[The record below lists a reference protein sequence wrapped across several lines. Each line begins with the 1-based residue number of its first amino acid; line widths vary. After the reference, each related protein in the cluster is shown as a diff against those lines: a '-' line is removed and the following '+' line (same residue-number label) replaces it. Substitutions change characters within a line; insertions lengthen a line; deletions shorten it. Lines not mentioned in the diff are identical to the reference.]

1 MLLFSPEYC
10 SRTSGKDRAIT
21 VLGAVRMHKRQSLL
35 QRDCNL
41 STKPG
46 EDKQLGR
53 ARGNFG
59 VGLISM
65 MSKGTPCF
73 PLHLLSP
80 SVLCAQ
86 PCHSCPGS
94 GLPQEMHPTAPA
106 PEAADRG
113 GEMGLAF
120 PTLLP
125 IQNLPGMERKPPP
138 QPQNAD
144 TAIPFASWRGKHPAN
159 LPPAD
164 PGALTSLNP
173 PILTHFFFLF
183 SSKSCLPRCSVQPHV
198 PVFSPFAP
206 TPRVLSI
213 ASHLAQAAA
222 TAPVTREQLGK
233 DLCWFQ
239 ILSSTGHPLLQEI
252 KKALPR
258 RERGRRSR
266 RK

>member
-10 SRTSGKDRAIT
+10 SRTSRKDRAIT

-106 PEAADRG
+106 PEAADGG

-144 TAIPFASWRGKHPAN
+144 TAIPLASWRGKCSAN
-159 LPPAD
+159 LPPTD

-173 PILTHFFFLF
+173 PILTHFFFFFPPNPAFPDTPHACFLPF
-183 SSKSCLPRCSVQPHV
+183 CPNPSRALHRLASRPSRCDRSSYEGAAREGSVLV
-198 PVFSPFAP
+198 PNTFQHWSPPSA
-206 TPRVLSI
+206 R
-213 ASHLAQAAA
+213 
-222 TAPVTREQLGK
+222 
-233 DLCWFQ
+233 D
-239 ILSSTGHPLLQEI
+239 
-252 KKALPR
+252 
-258 RERGRRSR
+258 
-266 RK
+266 

>member
-94 GLPQEMHPTAPA
+94 GLPQEIHPTAPA
-106 PEAADRG
+106 PEAADGG

-144 TAIPFASWRGKHPAN
+144 TAIPLASWRGKHPAN

-173 PILTHFFFLF
+173 PILTHFFFFFPPNPAFPDALCNPTCPF
-183 SSKSCLPRCSVQPHV
+183 SPLLPRPLACSP
-198 PVFSPFAP
+198 S
-206 TPRVLSI
+206 PRVSPKPPRPL
-213 ASHLAQAAA
+213 
-222 TAPVTREQLGK
+222 QLRG
-233 DLCWFQ
+233 
-239 ILSSTGHPLLQEI
+239 SS
-252 KKALPR
+252 
-258 RERGRRSR
+258 
-266 RK
+266 

>member
-10 SRTSGKDRAIT
+10 SRTSGKDQAIT

-35 QRDCNL
+35 QRDYNL

-59 VGLISM
+59 VGLIGM

-80 SVLCAQ
+80 SALCAQ

-106 PEAADRG
+106 PEAADGG
-113 GEMGLAF
+113 GETGLAF
-120 PTLLP
+120 PTLP
-125 IQNLPGMERKPPP
+125 PVQNLPGMERKPPP
-138 QPQNAD
+138 QPQNAN
-144 TAIPFASWRGKHPAN
+144 TAIPLASWRGRRSAN
-159 LPPAD
+159 LSPAD
-164 PGALTSLNP
+164 PGALTSLNL
-173 PILTHFFFLF
+173 PILTQIFFFP
-183 SSKSCLPRCSVQPHV
+183 KSCLPRCSVHPHV
-198 PVFSPFAP
+198 PVCSPSAP

-213 ASHLAQAAA
+213 ASRLTRAA
-222 TAPVTREQLGK
+222 TTAPATREQLGK

-239 ILSSTGHPLLQEI
+239 ILSSIGHPLL
-252 KKALPR
+252 
-258 RERGRRSR
+258 
-266 RK
+266 

>member
-1 MLLFSPEYC
+1 MENADELYYWHSFNFPLSGTDTEKTASVKYSLRLMLLFSPEYC

-21 VLGAVRMHKRQSLL
+21 VLGAVHMHKRQSLL

-106 PEAADRG
+106 LEAADGG

-120 PTLLP
+120 PTLPP
-125 IQNLPGMERKPPP
+125 IQNLPGMERKPPL

-144 TAIPFASWRGKHPAN
+144 IAIPLASWRGKRSAN
-159 LPPAD
+159 LPPTD

-173 PILTHFFFLF
+173 PILTLFFFFFPPNPAFPDALCNPMCPF
-183 SSKSCLPRCSVQPHV
+183 SPLLPRPLVCSP
-198 PVFSPFAP
+198 SPRISP
-206 TPRVLSI
+206 KPPR
-213 ASHLAQAAA
+213 
-222 TAPVTREQLGK
+222 
-233 DLCWFQ
+233 
-239 ILSSTGHPLLQEI
+239 LLQ
-252 KKALPR
+252 LQ
-258 RERGRRSR
+258 GSS
-266 RK
+266 